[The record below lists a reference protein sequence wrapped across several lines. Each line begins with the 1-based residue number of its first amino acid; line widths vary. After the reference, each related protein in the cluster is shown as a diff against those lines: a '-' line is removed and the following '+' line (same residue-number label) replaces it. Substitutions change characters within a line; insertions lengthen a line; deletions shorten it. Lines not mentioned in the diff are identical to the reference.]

1 MRRSVLKKSE
11 RESPWLEY
19 RKAQMH
25 SPSVVAIVP
34 WNGNS
39 TPCAWPVAS
48 TSPTVRATACG
59 GSSLR
64 PKVSAR

>member
-1 MRRSVLKKSE
+1 
-11 RESPWLEY
+11 
-19 RKAQMH
+19 MH

-48 TSPTVRATACG
+48 TKPTIRATAAG
-59 GSSLR
+59 GSSSR
-64 PKVSAR
+64 PKVSARWNISSVSVVPSISG